1 MFVDETNY
9 IDETDIHV
17 FMIFNNFVFP
27 SLLMN
32 IVFTQT

>member
-9 IDETDIHV
+9 IDETDI